1 MLLPHFDFPQGLCV
15 GPTYLFG
22 LGRLVLVLRQTETI
36 RLQKFS
42 SLILKVRRRLKHPV
56 LFIVMTATGSDDAPD
71 HQADHD
77 RLLHQPTFMRYK
89 KRTWKRMP
97 LKSSISYV

>member
-1 MLLPHFDFPQGLCV
+1 MLLLHFDLPQRLCV
-15 GPTYLFG
+15 GSAHVFG
-22 LGRLVLVLRQTETI
+22 LGGFILVFRQTETI

-42 SLILKVRRRLKHPV
+42 SLILKVCRRLKYPV